1 MHIVL
6 APILHGA
13 QLVGVHSGRVA
24 GLGQCW

>member
-6 APILHGA
+6 APMLHGA

-24 GLGQCW
+24 GLD